1 MLRYKRALDT
11 WLSEGLVAEA
21 VEAMLDL
28 EDEIGGPD
36 AIVSDPF
43 LSASAIAAELLD
55 VPLDHLRL
63 AGASDSGRK
72 RVIPGAARF
81 EQRQPAA
88 NSAALRSLRH

>member
-11 WLSEGLVAEA
+11 WLSEALVAEA
-21 VEAMLDL
+21 VEALLDL

-55 VPLDHLRL
+55 VPL
-63 AGASDSGRK
+63 
-72 RVIPGAARF
+72 VICGWPAQATLDATMRF
-81 EQRQPAA
+81 SRC
-88 NSAALRSLRH
+88 SAI